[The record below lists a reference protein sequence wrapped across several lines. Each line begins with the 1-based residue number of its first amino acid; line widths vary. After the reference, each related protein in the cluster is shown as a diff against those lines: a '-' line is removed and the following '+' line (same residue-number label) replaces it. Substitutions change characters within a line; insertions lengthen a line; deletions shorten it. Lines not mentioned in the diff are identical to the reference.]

1 MTQEIKTISREA
13 GGTSKGY
20 TLQKL
25 RSISLI
31 LKEIEKNKDLDFI
44 AAIEYGGDVYIGNNH
59 YSYVE
64 ENKAYDSKNFSFVSD
79 PIKNTL
85 VYFLDYWLKNNKDSK
100 IIFGIFCTNNIAKE
114 NNSGFIK
121 EKGIDLPENKI
132 IESLQAK
139 NYSDD
144 KTIEA
149 AKQILLHEYKR
160 QYEENKRFPLESS
173 FYKIIEE
180 FSTEEWKTF
189 FNKIDW
195 VFSDTSL
202 DKLEKQVLEQIIKS
216 NFAPPENLEF
226 KAPFIRA
233 ELFYQLEL
241 RQNKEKTEDRF
252 LTKKDIEII
261 FLRAV
266 SGDINEESYK
276 YLNIDYTEVRD
287 KTQRFLTEF
296 INRKYFAITGSRN
309 PPKLFPRDVI
319 LIDSNMRSTS
329 NSVDSKF
336 EQHIHSTGPF
346 STFAQSE
353 KPVFLLGD
361 LGSGKSTMAAE
372 YLSNIISS
380 EPDIVP
386 IFIPTTYLSTSNF
399 STLTD
404 FKSSINKFVNNDLQV
419 NDQVFDINNLLRARK
434 ETFIIID
441 GLDELELRQSK
452 LLINNLKS
460 LKAENE
466 KVKVIA
472 TGRPIELEGVIP
484 AGWKILSTDILNEKE
499 KFLILYNESLMRGMS
514 SEKAKS
520 EATKKLSFLK
530 GKPQLFTIASTP
542 LIICSIYEQLDQN
555 LKNKTLGDI
564 LYSTL
569 QDKLSWNDKDLKAD
583 EFTEFNSLY
592 PSKFSKEPLLGELAW
607 RVLNSE
613 DRTVSEVE
621 LNRIIA
627 NSISTENNKAKVVE
641 EATKYFKNIF
651 LQETTNKKYSF
662 LSNPILECAAGIY
675 ISDLMKTEKAHIDFN
690 KDWRSLSFALTV
702 TRQRNESLLIYKN
715 ISQIISENLIWSK
728 QHVSQTAIVLA
739 EYQNKDLCK
748 EYFSL
753 LSALPF
759 RPLRVENS
767 NDLTSVNS
775 YAICIDLGEEVGYDW
790 FWDNYLNPIH
800 PLKHYEANLVADIF
814 SQYLLIKDF
823 KLNIKNVIQL
833 SELIKPNIAYD
844 TSFCHSILPVLAILT
859 NNDLSKKQYYRLLAS
874 NVLYNGVL
882 KYKSKEILLSE
893 SLHFK
898 DEVLNA
904 LEEMCAQREEKSI
917 DAAIL
922 WIEINTEKPI
932 SKTVIRTILASITEE
947 NFIEYKQLIVEQID
961 EEKLKSYLKYCCL
974 ANNDLAKQ
982 ASLYLFL
989 DGEKDFLLIGKN
1001 LINSIEWL
1009 DSKKISLTNKIYDF
1023 VKSQSNSGIDSI
1035 PHNIP
1040 TDNHLG
1046 IPPSFWTIFLPA
1058 LQLSENDYS
1067 GAFAKSIKHL
1077 SLLILTRHP
1086 ELRIAFVN
1094 LFNEKI
1100 IYKDLVR
1107 ELMYNL
1113 DNKIRYLSASLLLTI
1128 NSDSEHDALEIVL
1141 SGFSSTSDLDE
1152 WQTFVLGLRY
1162 SKATLDQ
1169 IYKKINIL
1177 TEASQIFALTLLSRN
1192 NYPLTKKDLELLV
1205 DGLLGSGYF
1214 NDKSG
1219 YGFNAKFHV
1228 TLSQKTY
1235 KDNLVQY
1242 LIGDNLKKAK
1252 RAASILKQFHWDDL
1266 DNNIKTKVNILHAE
1280 HDENYFF
1287 EITVKNKNIL
1297 FEDEYFKLLE
1307 NNSILFE
1314 KQHKKKSLLWLFCKA
1329 IKYNTGFPELFKFLI
1344 QAEGSRPG
1352 SELDH
1357 HYEWLKNISKHYPDI
1372 KVQITDGIIEMLQI
1386 PAVQENPSDLFAWLK
1401 LMENEFCIGSNIHQE
1416 ALQERFRRSEK
1427 EVFVALNARNLYNID
1442 TSDLNEKDLFPLF
1455 YKNNTT
1461 KFEVV
1466 DTSEIERL
1474 LFDLESIPSKL
1485 DSKIEDVIIFGHFT
1499 DMELDEFQKKG
1510 SLSAYFA
1517 TVIKF
1522 VRNLPV
1528 NASLFVKSQNIGSG
1542 DIYNFEATEFH
1553 KKILF
1558 KIYRILISDDEYI
1571 KIFINSLSGEMK
1583 NSSKNYVDNFM
1594 QLLVLEYHF
1603 EKEDVIKLFV
1613 ELDDKPY
1620 LLSLDRTKHLSS
1632 YLAEKVSLEEG
1643 KNYIETIKQILLKCK
1658 NHYEKYGST
1667 GNRNALSWILS
1678 IALLKFEGKVS
1689 EESKASFLL
1698 GLQGCFL
1705 EKNALRRSKYGEKD
1719 YFFTG
1724 GELLESTYELLQ
1736 KVKPEL
1742 IKEIVEYGSNTN
1754 IPEIRAVSYLLLSL
1768 AARA

>member
-1 MTQEIKTISREA
+1 MI
-13 GGTSKGY
+13 
-20 TLQKL
+20 
-25 RSISLI
+25 
-31 LKEIEKNKDLDFI
+31 
-44 AAIEYGGDVYIGNNH
+44 
-59 YSYVE
+59 
-64 ENKAYDSKNFSFVSD
+64 
-79 PIKNTL
+79 
-85 VYFLDYWLKNNKDSK
+85 
-100 IIFGIFCTNNIAKE
+100 
-114 NNSGFIK
+114 NS
-121 EKGIDLPENKI
+121 
-132 IESLQAK
+132 
-139 NYSDD
+139 
-144 KTIEA
+144 
-149 AKQILLHEYKR
+149 
-160 QYEENKRFPLESS
+160 
-173 FYKIIEE
+173 
-180 FSTEEWKTF
+180 
-189 FNKIDW
+189 
-195 VFSDTSL
+195 
-202 DKLEKQVLEQIIKS
+202 
-216 NFAPPENLEF
+216 
-226 KAPFIRA
+226 
-233 ELFYQLEL
+233 
-241 RQNKEKTEDRF
+241 
-252 LTKKDIEII
+252 
-261 FLRAV
+261 
-266 SGDINEESYK
+266 
-276 YLNIDYTEVRD
+276 
-287 KTQRFLTEF
+287 
-296 INRKYFAITGSRN
+296 
-309 PPKLFPRDVI
+309 
-319 LIDSNMRSTS
+319 
-329 NSVDSKF
+329 
-336 EQHIHSTGPF
+336 
-346 STFAQSE
+346 
-353 KPVFLLGD
+353 KPVFF
-361 LGSGKSTMAAE
+361 E
-372 YLSNIISS
+372 Y
-380 EPDIVP
+380 
-386 IFIPTTYLSTSNF
+386 
-399 STLTD
+399 
-404 FKSSINKFVNNDLQV
+404 
-419 NDQVFDINNLLRARK
+419 
-434 ETFIIID
+434 
-441 GLDELELRQSK
+441 
-452 LLINNLKS
+452 
-460 LKAENE
+460 
-466 KVKVIA
+466 
-472 TGRPIELEGVIP
+472 
-484 AGWKILSTDILNEKE
+484 GWKILSTDILNEKE

-1009 DSKKISLTNKIYDF
+1009 DSKKISLTNKIDDF

-1035 PHNIP
+1035 AHNIP

-1100 IYKDLVR
+1100 FYKDLVR

-1314 KQHKKKSLLWLFCKA
+1314 KQHKK
-1329 IKYNTGFPELFKFLI
+1329 
-1344 QAEGSRPG
+1344 
-1352 SELDH
+1352 
-1357 HYEWLKNISKHYPDI
+1357 
-1372 KVQITDGIIEMLQI
+1372 
-1386 PAVQENPSDLFAWLK
+1386 
-1401 LMENEFCIGSNIHQE
+1401 
-1416 ALQERFRRSEK
+1416 
-1427 EVFVALNARNLYNID
+1427 NLYYGC
-1442 TSDLNEKDLFPLF
+1442 F
-1455 YKNNTT
+1455 
-1461 KFEVV
+1461 V
-1466 DTSEIERL
+1466 RL
-1474 LFDLESIPSKL
+1474 LNTIQ
-1485 DSKIEDVIIFGHFT
+1485 V
-1499 DMELDEFQKKG
+1499 FQNY
-1510 SLSAYFA
+1510 L
-1517 TVIKF
+1517 
-1522 VRNLPV
+1522 
-1528 NASLFVKSQNIGSG
+1528 
-1542 DIYNFEATEFH
+1542 NF
-1553 KKILF
+1553 
-1558 KIYRILISDDEYI
+1558 
-1571 KIFINSLSGEMK
+1571 
-1583 NSSKNYVDNFM
+1583 
-1594 QLLVLEYHF
+1594 
-1603 EKEDVIKLFV
+1603 
-1613 ELDDKPY
+1613 
-1620 LLSLDRTKHLSS
+1620 
-1632 YLAEKVSLEEG
+1632 
-1643 KNYIETIKQILLKCK
+1643 
-1658 NHYEKYGST
+1658 
-1667 GNRNALSWILS
+1667 
-1678 IALLKFEGKVS
+1678 
-1689 EESKASFLL
+1689 
-1698 GLQGCFL
+1698 
-1705 EKNALRRSKYGEKD
+1705 
-1719 YFFTG
+1719 
-1724 GELLESTYELLQ
+1724 
-1736 KVKPEL
+1736 
-1742 IKEIVEYGSNTN
+1742 
-1754 IPEIRAVSYLLLSL
+1754 
-1768 AARA
+1768 